1 MFGEIKGLN
10 EECGIV
16 GIWGHEEAAS
26 LAYVGLHTLQ
36 HRGQEGA
43 GIVVNNKS
51 ELTQHRGLGLASEV
65 FSQGTLDSMVGT
77 SAIGHVR
84 YTTAGSNNI
93 TNVQPFL
100 FHFAHGSMSLCHN
113 GNLTN
118 AITLR
123 KELEQTGSIFHTSS
137 DTEVLAHLITKS
149 EAPTFIEKLKESF
162 NKVQGGFAF
171 IVFTGDQMIAAMDP
185 NGFRP
190 LSIGK
195 LGNSYIV
202 ASETC
207 VFDAMGATFV
217 KDVDPGE
224 IVIIDHNGIKY
235 EKYTENTDLA
245 ICSMEFIY
253 FARPDSNIRG
263 INVHTARKNMGKIL
277 AKEHPVEADVVCGVP
292 DSGISAAIGYAEQS
306 GIPYEI
312 GLIKNR
318 YVARTFIQ
326 PSQALRE
333 QGVKMKLSAVRGVVE
348 GKSVVVV
355 DDSIVRGTTSK
366 RIVELLREAGASK
379 VHFKVPSPPLMF
391 PCFYGIDIQ
400 TTRELIAYEKS
411 IEEIRDFI
419 GADSL
424 GFISQPGLIDAIN
437 LPVEGKY
444 RGLCMAYFNGDY
456 PTALYDY
463 AEELKNKEKEVDFYK
478 LPVC

>member
-16 GIWGHEEAAS
+16 GIWDHEEAAS

-43 GIVVNNKS
+43 GIVVKNKS
-51 ELTQHRGLGLASEV
+51 ELTQHKGLGLASEV
-65 FSQGTLDSMVGT
+65 FSKDILSEMIGT

-84 YTTAGSNNI
+84 YTTTGSNI
-93 TNVQPFL
+93 LANVQPFL
-100 FHFAHGSMSLCHN
+100 FHFSHGSMALCHN
-113 GNLTN
+113 GNITN
-118 AITLR
+118 AKTLR
-123 KELEQTGSIFHTSS
+123 KNLEQNGSIFHSSS

-149 EAPTFIEKLKESF
+149 NKNTLVDKIKDAF
-162 NKVQGGFAF
+162 NKIKGGFAF
-171 IVFTGDQMIAAMDP
+171 IIFTDEQMIAAMDP

-195 LGNSYIV
+195 LGKSYIV

-207 VFDAMGATFV
+207 VFDTMGADFV
-217 KDVDPGE
+217 KDVKPGE
-224 IVIIDHNGIKY
+224 LVIIDDTGISY
-235 EKYTENTDLA
+235 DKYTEDTNLA
-245 ICSMEFIY
+245 VCSMEFIY
-253 FARPDSNIRG
+253 FARPDSNIHG
-263 INVHTARKNMGKIL
+263 VNVHKARKSMGKVL
-277 AKEHPVEADVVCGVP
+277 ATEFPIKADVVCGVP
-292 DSGISAAIGYAEQS
+292 DSGISAAIGYAEES

-333 QGVKMKLSAVRGVVE
+333 QGVKMKLSAVRGVVS
-348 GKSVVVV
+348 GKSVIVV

-366 RIVELLREAGASK
+366 RIVQLLREAGAAE
-379 VHFKVPSPPLMF
+379 VHFKVSSPPLIY

-411 IEEIRDFI
+411 IEEIKDFI

-424 GFISQPGLIDAIN
+424 GFISQQGLINAVN
-437 LPVEGKY
+437 MPVQGKY

-456 PTALYDY
+456 PTDLYDY
-463 AEELKNKEKEVDFYK
+463 EEEMINKIKPND
-478 LPVC
+478 LLRR

>member
-16 GIWGHEEAAS
+16 GIWGHKEAAS
-26 LAYVGLHTLQ
+26 LAYIALHTLQ

-43 GIVVNNKS
+43 GIVVKSGNK
-51 ELTQHRGLGLASEV
+51 LIQHRGLGLVSEV
-65 FSQGTLDSMVGT
+65 FSKEKIDKLEGN

-84 YTTAGSNNI
+84 YTTAGHNEI
-93 TNVQPFL
+93 ANVQPFL
-100 FHFAHGSMSLCHN
+100 FHFAHGSLAMCHN
-113 GNLTN
+113 GNLIN
-118 AITLR
+118 ATTLR
-123 KELEQTGSIFHTSS
+123 KQLEEEGSIFHSSS

-149 EAPTFIEKLKESF
+149 NKKTLIEKIKEAFSMLK
-162 NKVQGGFAF
+162 GGFAF
-171 IVFTGDQMIAAMDP
+171 IVFTQNEMIAALDP

-195 LGNSYIV
+195 LRDSYII

-207 VFDAMGATFV
+207 VFDTIGADFIR
-217 KDVDPGE
+217 DVSPGE
-224 IVIIDHNGIKY
+224 IVIINNDGIKI
-235 EKYTENTDLA
+235 ERYTNDTELA

-253 FARPDSNIRG
+253 FARPDSNIYG
-263 INVHTARKNMGKIL
+263 VNIHTARKNMGKAL
-277 AKEHPVEADVVCGVP
+277 AKEEKIKADVVCGVP
-292 DSGISAAIGYAEQS
+292 DSGISAAIGYAEES
-306 GIPYEI
+306 KIPYEI

-326 PSQALRE
+326 PSNELRE

-355 DDSIVRGTTSK
+355 DDSIVRGITSK
-366 RIVELLREAGASK
+366 RIVNLLREAGAK
-379 VHFKVPSPPLMF
+379 EVHFKVSSPPLMY

-400 TTRELIAYEKS
+400 TTRELIAYDHS
-411 IEEIRDFI
+411 IEEIRELI

-424 GFISQPGLIDAIN
+424 QFISQDGLINSIN
-437 LPVEGKY
+437 LPFSNKY
-444 RGLCMAYFNGDY
+444 KGLCMAYFNGDY

-463 AEELKNKEKEVDFYK
+463 EKEMKDKFK
-478 LPVC
+478 TC